1 MINTP
6 KNIEQHPWGQMEWL
20 ADHASHP
27 GAQTS
32 LAKMVVKPGVDT
44 PLHRHDNCSEVLHVL
59 QGEIEIHVGM
69 SDSTRLT
76 AGETHVFPAY
86 MPHSLSNVGENEAV
100 LMLSFSNANRHYQA
114 LDDMVR
120 DTGTG

>member
-1 MINTP
+1 MSNTS
-6 KNIEQHPWGQMEWL
+6 NTTERHPWGQMEWL

-32 LAKMVVKPGVDT
+32 LAKMTVKPGAET

-59 QGEIEIHVGM
+59 QGTVEIHVGV
-69 SDSTRLT
+69 SDSVKLR

-86 MPHSLSNVGENEAV
+86 MPHSLSNAGDEDAV

-114 LDDMVR
+114 LDEPMRVAN
-120 DTGTG
+120 